1 LDGCEIPTRP
11 EPCTITVTLTH
22 EFQLFAPFNIEI
34 MGVSIGLPSTITFQ
48 RDSTFAMTDI
58 DLSTATPP
66 P

>member
-1 LDGCEIPTRP
+1 
-11 EPCTITVTLTH
+11 
-22 EFQLFAPFNIEI
+22 